1 MCNFYIDFC
10 VILCYN
16 TDNGEGQLFYKPPG
30 GRSNQTMP
38 IVYKIDILAALKEKG
53 YNTNRLR
60 KEKLLSEGVIQ
71 SLRENKYIALQ
82 NISKICE
89 LLDCQPADL
98 LEYQKE
104 E

>member
-1 MCNFYIDFC
+1 M
-10 VILCYN
+10 
-16 TDNGEGQLFYKPPG
+16 
-30 GRSNQTMP
+30 S

-89 LLDCQPADL
+89 LLDCQPSDL
-98 LEYQKE
+98 LEYVKDNTE
-104 E
+104 T